1 MIALNRGDVLE
12 RFSLFANLPKGAERY
27 LPLCSDAA
35 AEVERNER
43 NGCPAGAQPLLTAAA
58 AALANYRYALAQAGA
73 SGAAFT
79 AGDVKISPGTV
90 NLRPARQLWRETSAA
105 ASPYLQANT
114 FLFGR
119 VTL

>member
-1 MIALNRGDVLE
+1 MIELNPADVLE
-12 RFSLFANLPKGAERY
+12 RFTLLSGLCEGAQRY

-43 NGCPAGAQPLLTAAA
+43 ENCPKEALALLTAAA

-73 SGAAFT
+73 SGLSFT
-79 AGDVKISPGTV
+79 AGDVKVAPGTA
-90 NLRPARQLWRETSAA
+90 NLRPARQLWRESAAA
-105 ASPYLQANT
+105 ASPYLLQNT

-119 VTL
+119 VTI